1 MKVSFQK
8 MNKILGWGIFF
19 IAAFVY
25 VSTVEPTVS
34 LWDCGEYISTAYKLQ
49 VGHPPGAPLFQLLGR
64 VFSLF
69 ALGNTSKVAY
79 CINVM
84 SAVASALT
92 VMFLFWSIVLLA
104 SQFLIYNKK
113 NDSGKEYLALGMGL
127 SGALAYLFTDSFW
140 FSAVEAEVYALSSL
154 FTAVVF
160 WAILRW
166 NKETNDSYRIRWL
179 ILIAYLI
186 GLSIGVHQLNLLTI
200 PAIVLVIY
208 FRKKKPN
215 VLGVLGAILL
225 SMGVLAFILYGL
237 VPEIPGLFA
246 RTELFVVNRL
256 GFPFES
262 GTIFSAIVLVG
273 LLLVG
278 ILYTHYP
285 NIYFRI
291 LFGVLAIFI
300 LVMIVS
306 GASSWV
312 GLIFR
317 FLFVLG
323 LGWGIIYL
331 MKHRVVMNAVW
342 LSLCF
347 IVIGYS
353 SFLMI
358 VIRANAN
365 TPINENN
372 PRDAMGLVA
381 YLNREQ
387 YGNWPV
393 IYGSDFTANVVG
405 YTDGKPVYMKD
416 EKTGRYK
423 VKDNAK
429 STKPIYDS
437 HMLFPRMYS
446 QSYDHIQE
454 YKIWAGMPNDENYKP
469 GFGDHLRFLVNYQ
482 LNHMYWRY
490 FLWNFAGR
498 QNDQQGFY
506 NKANG
511 NWITGLNFLDK
522 WRVGPLKELPAHKKS
537 KAWNRFYLLPL
548 LFGIGGA
555 IYHYKRNW
563 KGWLVIMAF
572 FIMTG
577 MAIIIYLNQYS
588 PQPRE
593 RDYAYAASFYA
604 FAIWIGLGTG
614 ALASGLTKW
623 MNDKKSILIA
633 TSLNLLCVSGVLA
646 AEGWNDHNR
655 SGRYTTLQMAKA
667 YLDSCAPNA
676 ILFTYGDNDTFPL
689 WYVQEVENYRTDVRV
704 CNFSLLSLDWYI
716 EQMKRK
722 VYESEPLPIKLDFSF
737 YKQGTHDFI
746 YFITENDSLADTLNL
761 KQVFEQMKIEPQEF
775 KYCIEGD
782 TIDYL
787 PSNHFVM
794 NVDKTAVLKGGTVDN
809 DTSGRILN
817 LMIFDVPGGYIEKN
831 ALIALNIIAN
841 NNWER
846 PIYFGLMGSSQE
858 YLGLEKYFQLEGM
871 AYRLVPILS
880 KSSQNHL
887 GNINS
892 AILYENLMNSTQI
905 TMNDPTIFYS
915 DDHQRYAPML
925 RNVYA
930 RLADTLLHEG
940 KNELAVKVC
949 DRCVENLPNNV
960 IPYDVFSLSLAEV
973 YYRAAEI
980 LKANELLT
988 IMMHQASDELE
999 YYFKLSSALMHRYKY
1014 EINLN
1019 LGILN
1024 YIAETT
1030 RNFGQTTIAD
1040 QCQADFES
1048 KLQYYSTHIYQNLEP

>member
-1 MKVSFQK
+1 MKLSFQK

-79 CINVM
+79 CINIM

-113 NDSGKEYLALGMGL
+113 NDSEKEYLALGMGL

-166 NKETNDSYRIRWL
+166 NKETIDSYRIRWL

-208 FRKKKPN
+208 FRKKKPS
-215 VLGVLGAILL
+215 VLGILGAILL

-393 IYGSDFTANVVG
+393 ISGSDFTANVVG

-446 QSYDHIQE
+446 HSYAHIQE

-469 GFGDHLRFLVNYQ
+469 SFGDHLRFLVNYQ

-548 LFGIGGA
+548 LFGIGGI

-577 MAIIIYLNQYS
+577 MAIVIYLNQYS

-655 SGRYTTLQMAKA
+655 SGRY
-667 YLDSCAPNA
+667 
-676 ILFTYGDNDTFPL
+676 
-689 WYVQEVENYRTDVRV
+689 
-704 CNFSLLSLDWYI
+704 
-716 EQMKRK
+716 
-722 VYESEPLPIKLDFSF
+722 
-737 YKQGTHDFI
+737 
-746 YFITENDSLADTLNL
+746 
-761 KQVFEQMKIEPQEF
+761 
-775 KYCIEGD
+775 
-782 TIDYL
+782 
-787 PSNHFVM
+787 
-794 NVDKTAVLKGGTVDN
+794 
-809 DTSGRILN
+809 
-817 LMIFDVPGGYIEKN
+817 
-831 ALIALNIIAN
+831 
-841 NNWER
+841 
-846 PIYFGLMGSSQE
+846 
-858 YLGLEKYFQLEGM
+858 
-871 AYRLVPILS
+871 
-880 KSSQNHL
+880 
-887 GNINS
+887 
-892 AILYENLMNSTQI
+892 
-905 TMNDPTIFYS
+905 
-915 DDHQRYAPML
+915 
-925 RNVYA
+925 
-930 RLADTLLHEG
+930 
-940 KNELAVKVC
+940 
-949 DRCVENLPNNV
+949 
-960 IPYDVFSLSLAEV
+960 
-973 YYRAAEI
+973 
-980 LKANELLT
+980 
-988 IMMHQASDELE
+988 
-999 YYFKLSSALMHRYKY
+999 
-1014 EINLN
+1014 
-1019 LGILN
+1019 
-1024 YIAETT
+1024 
-1030 RNFGQTTIAD
+1030 
-1040 QCQADFES
+1040 
-1048 KLQYYSTHIYQNLEP
+1048 